1 MRATPLISATWAS
14 AAVFLLT
21 KLAVM
26 PIASFPLSSLCLNPV
41 HGSTEP
47 SLGKKKKRKLGWRK
61 LTRWIWLPQEVCV
74 VFFSLCV
81 NSQAFQ
87 NVNLLQEREQ
97 KWFRRNM
104 CVCLTVGDKPA
115 SSSRDENIELEVCSR
130 MRPRLQLGHPTCQE
144 HTKLL
149 CALHIAAL
157 EMNKKQQVMMIYWAK
172 QVEVNTVFSWGL
184 NQALKLHSGVHLH
197 PEQERHFQQNQLQLT
212 DTWKHTRR
220 FF

>member
-1 MRATPLISATWAS
+1 MKAHSLEYGCRRKS
-14 AAVFLLT
+14 VF
-21 KLAVM
+21 
-26 PIASFPLSSLCLNPV
+26 
-41 HGSTEP
+41 
-47 SLGKKKKRKLGWRK
+47 
-61 LTRWIWLPQEVCV
+61 VC
-74 VFFSLCV
+74 FSLCV
-81 NSQAFQ
+81 NSQALQ

-115 SSSRDENIELEVCSR
+115 SSSRDEDIELEVCSR

-144 HTKLL
+144 HTKPL

-157 EMNKKQQVMMIYWAK
+157 EINKKQQVMMIYWAK